1 MKKFMTAALAML
13 MLAGCSSA
21 AESAPAATACP
32 ECPVCEEAAPVETA
46 VQAELPAPRDT
57 TKQYKPDE
65 KSDPV
70 DCTEDT
76 FLPGCAAINNENL
89 LDYLNRDDVYYIDLR
104 DFGDYAKKHFRNFEC
119 IPYFALIY
127 SKEGGEGITQL
138 YSGDVT
144 DPVATYE
151 ESDELLEVFFPKD
164 KTLFLMCQSG
174 GRVAQMMNILK
185 AKGYDMSKVYNIT
198 GMGNFTDPKYADIT
212 VDTAEI
218 GLEATYSFEGLT
230 RVN

>member
-1 MKKFMTAALAML
+1 MKKFMTAAFAIILL
-13 MLAGCSSA
+13 VGCSSA
-21 AESAPAATACP
+21 PAETSCP
-32 ECPVCEEAAPVETA
+32 ECPVCETPAAVEPAPEAPA
-46 VQAELPAPRDT
+46 QAALPAPRNT
-57 TKQYKPDE
+57 TKTYKPDE

-89 LDYLNRDDVYYIDLR
+89 LDYLNRDDVLYIDLR

-138 YSGDVT
+138 YSGDTT

-164 KTLFLMCQSG
+164 KTIFLMCQSG
-174 GRVAQMMNILK
+174 GRVAQCMNILK
-185 AKGYDMSKVYNIT
+185 AKGYDMSKIYNIT

-212 VDTAEI
+212 VDMSEI

-230 RVN
+230 RN